1 MSTILLEDT
10 VVVRN
15 STSIKSFKL
24 DEYTRWLCLIEAIA
38 YIEGKADEL
47 KLDLET
53 EKNWVQPL
61 ALQKY
66 IRERFVSMK
75 FDVVSDLKGDTST
88 IKVV

>member
-1 MSTILLEDT
+1 
-10 VVVRN
+10 VVRN